1 MNAAISIGGRQRN
14 SFPRALVR
22 AVNLLAVYGAFG
34 ASV

>member
-14 SFPRALVR
+14 SFLRALVR
-22 AVNLLAVYGAFG
+22 AVILLTVYRAFG